1 MLHFFVEYAIFFV
14 IIVAIAAIILLFF
27 STRRKSSGA
36 HLDVAH
42 DHAAHE
48 GGDVLSHETADMS
61 GTTEVVADDET
72 PAPDVADVPVEP
84 KAQDVPV
91 TTTPA
96 AVPAPAAAPAPV
108 AETTPPAA
116 PTPAPAPAPAPAAP
130 VTTSSDGSDDLL
142 QLKGVGPKLNDRLKE
157 LGITSYA
164 QIAGWSDA
172 DVARIDDQLGTFK
185 GRIQRDNWIDQAQLL
200 NAGDK
205 AGFEAKYGSLGK

>member
-61 GTTEVVADDET
+61 GTTEAVADDET
-72 PAPDVADVPVEP
+72 AAQDVADVPAEP

-108 AETTPPAA
+108 AEALTPP
-116 PTPAPAPAPAPAAP
+116 PAPAPAPAAP